1 MTGTVVNPTTISQ
14 FDGSSNVQDALGK
27 AGETMVAEL
36 HGKYYTQSYRG
47 SMFWATQVATTA
59 PAIYTA
65 TAVTSFGLWN
75 PTGSGKNCVLSKII
89 YVPTVAGASVVNTL
103 GLAVTQNTGS
113 ALGTAAPLSAITA
126 ITATRGNSLLNGQG
140 ALTSVATCV
149 SAATLTT
156 APSLFV
162 PIGLSYPTN
171 AITAMTGGNA
181 WIFDCDGLLI
191 VQPGTFVSISS
202 NAAET
207 GTGVGGMFWY
217 EAPL

>member
-1 MTGTVVNPTTISQ
+1 MTGTVLNPTSVNQ
-14 FDGSSNVQDALGK
+14 FDGSSNVQDTLGK
-27 AGETMVAEL
+27 AGEQMIADL

-47 SMFWATQVATTA
+47 TMFWATQVATTA

-75 PTGSGKNCVLSKII
+75 PAGSGKNCVLAKVL
-89 YVPTVAGASVVNTL
+89 YVPTVAGATVVNSL
-103 GLAVTQNTGS
+103 GLAVTQNAGS
-113 ALGTAAPLSAITA
+113 ALGTAAPLSATTP
-126 ITATRGNSLLNGQG
+126 ITATRGNSLLNSIG
-140 ALTSVATCV
+140 AVSSVATCV
-149 SAATLTT
+149 SAATLTS

-162 PIGLSYPTN
+162 PLGLCYPTN
-171 AITAMTGGNA
+171 AITAMTGGNG

-207 GTGVGGMFWY
+207 GTGIGGMYWY
-217 EAPL
+217 ESPL